1 MIKALAI
8 LLALAGT
15 AHAQEPPPEVPQ
27 TDNEQKLDVA
37 IDDLA
42 AALRELDRAV
52 VERAERAKQ
61 EAETHE

>member
-15 AHAQEPPPEVPQ
+15 AHAQEPIPQ
-27 TDNEQKLDVA
+27 TDNEQKLDAA

-52 VERAERAKQ
+52 AERSERAKQ
-61 EAETHE
+61 EATTHE

>member
-15 AHAQEPPPEVPQ
+15 AHAQEPPPATE
-27 TDNEQKLDVA
+27 NEQKLDAA

-42 AALRELDRAV
+42 AALRDLDRAV
-52 VERAERAKQ
+52 AERAERAKQ
-61 EAETHE
+61 EAATNEAP